1 LDLVLATAPICFAFA
16 VMFPRLFPGKPFCEF
31 RIKQFDKLSGSPA
44 NGLMQRGLGVCGVLL
59 DFHFVFPRGK
69 RE

>member
-1 LDLVLATAPICFAFA
+1 LATTPIF
-16 VMFPRLFPGKPFCEF
+16 VLLFQYFRRCSLGKPFCEF

-44 NGLMQRGLGVCGVLL
+44 NGLMQRSLGVCGALL
-59 DFHFVFPRGK
+59 DFHFVLLRGK